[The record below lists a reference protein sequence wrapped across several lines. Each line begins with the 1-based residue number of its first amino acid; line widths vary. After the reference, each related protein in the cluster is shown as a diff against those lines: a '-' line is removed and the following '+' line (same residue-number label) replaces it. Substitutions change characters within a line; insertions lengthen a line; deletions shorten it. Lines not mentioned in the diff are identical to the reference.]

1 MELYFFF
8 KKSKNIVPK
17 SFSISFFLK
26 TFVSTNCI
34 IIQ

>member
-1 MELYFFF
+1 MGLYFFF
-8 KKSKNIVPK
+8 KKSKNIVLK
-17 SFSISFFLK
+17 SFSIPFFLK